1 MRNVRRFPLLDVL
14 GDIDV
19 GDGVLREG
27 RFDSLVHDV
36 VDVRRPHDPFVVG
49 RHVREK
55 LVEAD
60 ILLII
65 RANEVVKGMAGDGQ
79 HRLAV
84 ALGVVE
90 AVEQMY
96 SAGPRSGHADA
107 EPVGEF
113 GITAGRKGGRLLV
126 ADLNKPQ
133 LVLIVAEGFK
143 DGVNAISREAENG
156 VHTPID

>member
-1 MRNVRRFPLLDVL
+1 
-14 GDIDV
+14 
-19 GDGVLREG
+19 
-27 RFDSLVHDV
+27 
-36 VDVRRPHDPFVVG
+36 
-49 RHVREK
+49 
-55 LVEAD
+55 
-60 ILLII
+60 
-65 RANEVVKGMAGDGQ
+65 MAGDGQ

-143 DGVNAISREAENG
+143 DSVNAISRGSRKWCPHPNRLAFRLASR
-156 VHTPID
+156 PRFLP